1 MENLP
6 FIPNT
11 ITTVAEGGSEVCSHD
26 IEGRDMDKSIILFQ
40 YSIKGLPCLHRK
52 NSDIK
57 L

>member
-40 YSIKGLPCLHRK
+40 YSIKRLNCLHRK